1 MSVLQI
7 LSRAGRDPGG
17 LPTLVIA
24 HRGFSGA
31 APENTLAAF
40 AGAVA
45 CGADMIELDVHL
57 SADGEVAVIHD
68 DTLERT
74 TSGSG
79 LVADYPLAALRG
91 FDAGGWF
98 GREFAG
104 EKIPAL
110 EEVLAFCKGKI
121 LVNIEIKL
129 GYLGSYTMDDL
140 ACRTLAKVQEAGM
153 LNGVLFSSFY
163 PPALKRIKQENG
175 RAEVALLLNSPWPE
189 SEEALSGLYPV
200 LNCGRGTLSAET
212 IEEAGR
218 RGFIL
223 NVWTVNDEAEMS
235 WFLARGV
242 SGIITN
248 HPDRLR
254 ALMGRTRG
262 LAGP

>member
-1 MSVLQI
+1 MSVMQSLMGTDVQPAEF
-7 LSRAGRDPGG
+7 S
-17 LPTLVIA
+17 TLVIA

-31 APENTLAAF
+31 APENTMAAF
-40 AGAVA
+40 AGALA

-98 GREFAG
+98 GMEVAG

-140 ACRTLAKVQEAGM
+140 ALRTLAQVEGRGM
-153 LNGVLFSSFY
+153 LEEVLFSSFY
-163 PPALKRIKQENG
+163 PPALMQIKLKN
-175 RAEVALLLNSPWPE
+175 RKAEVALLLNSPWPE
-189 SEEALSGLYPV
+189 SVEAASGRYAV
-200 LNCGRGTLSAET
+200 LNCRKDTLSTET
-212 IEEAGR
+212 IQGAKR

-223 NVWTVNDEAEMS
+223 NVWTVNDEAEMG
-235 WFLARGV
+235 WFLRQGV
-242 SGIITN
+242 GGIITN
-248 HPDRLR
+248 YPDRLKNLR
-254 ALMGRTRG
+254 DTLKV
-262 LAGP
+262 